1 MNKDGLGASTMKI
14 FVDGLA
20 VFLGGGGVPLCNST
34 NSWPNAVI
42 PGLK

>member
-20 VFLGGGGVPLCNST
+20 VFLGGGVPLCNST